1 MKIALTGGT
10 GRVGRF
16 VAEAARAAGHEVTL
30 LSRHPPPGGLHYDLA
45 GELPDLSG
53 QDALIHAAFQ
63 HAPGRYRGGEGT
75 DPAGF
80 LAANRDGSLRL
91 FAAARKA
98 GVARALF
105 VSSRA
110 VYGGHPAGTVLTEE
124 TPLRPDT
131 LYGRMKA
138 EVEHGLAGL
147 SSSGFST
154 ASLRATGVYGPG
166 ENHKWTTLF
175 ADFRAGRPIA
185 PRVATE
191 VHGADLAAAALLLL
205 SVPPAALRSH
215 AFNVSDLTLD
225 LHDLLAEVARLT
237 GCTAPLPPRSDA
249 ASVNAMDCARLRALG
264 WQPGGWPLLRASLPA
279 MLG

>member
-10 GRVGRF
+10 GLVGRF
-16 VAEAARAAGHEVTL
+16 LAEAARAAGHEVTL
-30 LSRHPPPGGLHYDLA
+30 LSRTPQPGGMRYDLTGSA
-45 GELPDLSG
+45 PNLSG
-53 QDALIHAAFQ
+53 HDALIHAAFQ

-75 DPAGF
+75 DPEGF

-91 FAAARKA
+91 FAAAREA

-105 VSSRA
+105 LSTRA
-110 VYGGHPAGTVLTEE
+110 VYGDHPAGTVLTEDLE
-124 TPLRPDT
+124 LRPDT
-131 LYGRMKA
+131 LYGQMKA
-138 EVEHGLAGL
+138 DVEQGLAAL
-147 SSSGFST
+147 SSPSFLT

-166 ENHKWTTLF
+166 PNHKWTDLF
-175 ADFRAGRPIA
+175 KDFRAGRTIT

-191 VHGADLAAAALLLL
+191 VHGDDLAAAALLLL
-205 SVPPAALRSH
+205 DAPAEALASH

-237 GCTAPLPPRSDA
+237 GCTAPLPPRADA
-249 ASVNAMDCARLRALG
+249 GQVSAMDCTRLRDLG
-264 WQPGGWPLLRASLPA
+264 WQPGGWPLLRGSLPS

>member
-10 GRVGRF
+10 GLVGRF
-16 VAEAARAAGHEVTL
+16 LADAARAAGHEVAL
-30 LSRHPPPGGLHYDLA
+30 LSRTPPPEGMRYDLTGPVPDLA
-45 GELPDLSG
+45 GH
-53 QDALIHAAFQ
+53 DALIHAAFQ
-63 HAPGRYRGGEGT
+63 HEPGRYRGGEGT
-75 DPAGF
+75 DPEGF

-91 FAAARKA
+91 FTAAREA

-105 VSSRA
+105 LSTRA
-110 VYGGHPAGTVLTEE
+110 VYGDHPAGTALTED
-124 TPLRPDT
+124 TDLRPDT
-131 LYGRMKA
+131 LYGQMKA
-138 EVEHGLAGL
+138 DVEQGLAAL
-147 SSSGFST
+147 SSTTFST

-166 ENHKWTTLF
+166 PDHKWIDLF
-175 ADFRAGRPIA
+175 KDFRAGRPIP

-191 VHGADLAAAALLLL
+191 VHGDDLAAAALLLL
-205 SVPPAALRSH
+205 NAPAEALAPH

-237 GCTAPLPPRSDA
+237 GCTAPLPPRADA
-249 ASVNAMDCARLRALG
+249 GQVSAMDCTRLRDLG

>member
-10 GRVGRF
+10 GLVGRF
-16 VAEAARAAGHEVTL
+16 IADAARAAGHQVTL
-30 LSRHPPPGGLHYDLA
+30 LSRTPPPGGLRYDLA
-45 GELPDLSG
+45 GEVPDLAG
-53 QDALIHAAFQ
+53 HDALIHAAFQ
-63 HAPGRYRGGEGT
+63 HEPGRYRGGEGT

-91 FAAARKA
+91 FAAARQA

-105 VSSRA
+105 LSTRA
-110 VYGGHPAGTVLTEE
+110 VYGDHPAGTVLTEDLE
-124 TPLRPDT
+124 LRPET
-131 LYGRMKA
+131 LYGQMKA
-138 EVEHGLAGL
+138 DVEQGLAAL
-147 SSSGFST
+147 SSPNFST

-166 ENHKWTTLF
+166 PNHKWTNLF
-175 ADFRAGRPIA
+175 QDFRAGRHIA

-205 SVPPAALRSH
+205 EAPASGL

-237 GCTAPLPPRSDA
+237 GCTWPLPPRADA
-249 ASVNAMDCARLRALG
+249 ARVSAMDCTRLRALG
-264 WQPGGWPLLRASLPA
+264 WRPGGWPLLRASLPA

>member
-10 GRVGRF
+10 GLVGRF
-16 VAEAARAAGHEVTL
+16 IADAARAAGHQVTL
-30 LSRHPPPGGLHYDLA
+30 LSRNPPPGGLRYDLV
-45 GELPDLSG
+45 GEVPDLTG
-53 QDALIHAAFQ
+53 HGALIHAAFQ
-63 HAPGRYRGGEGT
+63 HEPGRYRGGEGS

-91 FAAARKA
+91 FATARKA

-105 VSSRA
+105 LSTRA
-110 VYGGHPAGTVLTEE
+110 VYGDHPAGTVLTEGLE
-124 TPLRPDT
+124 LRPDT
-131 LYGRMKA
+131 LYGQMKA
-138 EVEHGLAGL
+138 DVEQGLAAL
-147 SSSGFST
+147 SSPTFST

-166 ENHKWTTLF
+166 PNHKWTGLF
-175 ADFRAGRPIA
+175 QDFQAGRPIA

-205 SVPPAALRSH
+205 EAPESGL

-237 GCTAPLPPRSDA
+237 RCTWPLPPRSDA
-249 ASVNAMDCARLRALG
+249 ARVSAMDCTRLRALG
-264 WQPGGWPLLRASLPA
+264 WQPGGWQLLRASLPA